1 MKLFLPAGLTG
12 NLNLRTALRPAR
24 IMPTITLILLL
35 VIVGSIRPQFFS
47 GYSLQTLAS
56 AAGPLILLA
65 CGEFAAIVLGGVDL
79 SIGAVTALGT
89 VLAAMWLGHAGA
101 WLVIIAVL
109 AIPAGMG
116 ALNGAVTVVAKI
128 PSFITTLGTLGLWT
142 GVALV
147 ISGAQSKQVTDPAAV
162 SWLGGYTVGVPN
174 GFGIAVIAAIVLGL
188 AMRYLP
194 GGRLGM
200 YAVGWAEAAAVMSGL
215 RVAWIRVIAFTL
227 AGLFAGLAALVLVA
241 QTSSGDPTSA
251 ASFQLPAIASV
262 IVGGNAITGGAGSV
276 YRTVIGACIITVIEN
291 GIGVVGISAFSQQ
304 IIYGAVLIFAAGLT
318 MDRSRVGVVK

>member
-1 MKLFLPAGLTG
+1 MNSTLRASLAG
-12 NLNLRTALRPAR
+12 NLRSGLKPAR
-24 IMPTITLILLL
+24 IMPTVTLIVLL
-35 VIVGSIRPQFFS
+35 VIVGSIQPQFFS
-47 GYSLQTLAS
+47 AYSLQTLAS
-56 AAGPLILLA
+56 AAGPLILLS
-65 CGEFAAIVLGGVDL
+65 CGEFAAILLGGIDL

-89 VLAAMWLGHAGA
+89 VLAALWLGHADT

-109 AIPAGMG
+109 AALSGMG
-116 ALNGAVTVVAKI
+116 ALNGAISVTAQI

-147 ISGAQSKQVTDPAAV
+147 ISGAQSKQVSNPMALN
-162 SWLGGYTVGVPN
+162 WLNGYTAGVPN
-174 GFGIAVIAAIVLGL
+174 GFGLAVIAAIVLGL
-188 AMRYLP
+188 AVRYLP

-215 RVAWIRVIAFTL
+215 RVARIRVTAFTL

-241 QTSSGDPTSA
+241 QTGSGDPTSA

-262 IVGGNAITGGAGSV
+262 IVGGNAITGGAGGV
-276 YRTVIGACIITVIEN
+276 YRAVIGACIITVIQN
-291 GIGVVGISAFSQQ
+291 GIGVVGISAFTEQ
-304 IIYGAVLIFAAGLT
+304 IIYGVVLIFAAGLT